1 MLDCSQFMFNILIN
15 HRFKLSKDLNCCHK
29 KMEILKTENQTDSHT
44 KIDQDVVHDA
54 KSYTSIKTSFTL
66 K

>member
-1 MLDCSQFMFNILIN
+1 
-15 HRFKLSKDLNCCHK
+15 
-29 KMEILKTENQTDSHT
+29 MEILKTEKNQTDSHT
-44 KIDQDVVHDA
+44 KKDQDVVHDV